1 MENKEDGELINISGV
16 SEEILETIDAEE
28 LKEYNEKLP
37 LQQRKIAISI
47 SESEDLE
54 SLGMSELHLKDSI
67 IEFARHILVQGGTI
81 VYGGDL
87 RKEGFTEK
95 FSELSFQYRNKKDS
109 KRFPFINFFAYPI
122 FCNLTPII
130 EAEYGK
136 NKVEIVKVKP
146 DNSFNL
152 VESEYQFVP
161 PFPVENAYLWA
172 KCLTKMRVDMN
183 KHIDARVLIG
193 GRNEGFKG
201 KYAGIVEE
209 AHIALKTNKPTYLI
223 GMFGGATL
231 KIIEAITNKKN
242 VIDSSFTHYNSL
254 DYKSLKNC
262 FAENNDEESPNIED
276 LNEYFKGLTWRDLKN
291 GLSEDENKRLFI
303 TNHLLEVIYL
313 VMKGLRN
320 IYKSD

>member
-1 MENKEDGELINISGV
+1 MENKEDDEPINISGV
-16 SEEILETIDAEE
+16 SEEILETIEAEE
-28 LKEYNEKLP
+28 LKDYDEKLP
-37 LQQRKIAISI
+37 LQKRKIAISI

-54 SLGMSELHLKDSI
+54 YLGMSEIHLKDSI
-67 IEFARHILVQGGTI
+67 TEFARHILVQGGTI

-122 FCNLTPII
+122 FCNLTPLV

-136 NKVEIVKVKP
+136 NKVKIVKIKP
-146 DNSFNL
+146 DDRFNL
-152 VESEYQFVP
+152 VESEYRFVP

-172 KCLTKMRVDMN
+172 KCLTKMRIDMN
-183 KHIDARVLIG
+183 KQIDARILIG

-209 AHIALKTNKPTYLI
+209 AYIALKSNKPIYLV

-231 KIIEAITNKKN
+231 RIIEAITIQKD
-242 VIDSSFTHYNSL
+242 VIDPHFPHYNSL
-254 DYKSLKNC
+254 DYKSLKSY
-262 FAENNDEESPNIED
+262 FEEKKDKDSPDVEEINK
-276 LNEYFKGLTWRDLKN
+276 YFKGLTWRDLNN
-291 GLSEDENKRLFI
+291 GLSEDENQRLFI

-313 VMKGLRN
+313 VMKGLGCSN
-320 IYKSD
+320 E